1 MRTLEEIQQSYA
13 QECLK
18 LGDLVYKQRKLHQQA
33 EECIRAIELL
43 DQEAYAIK
51 KSTETPATPAETKE

>member
-43 DQEAYAIK
+43 DQEAYALK
-51 KSTETPATPAETKE
+51 KATETPTPATQE

>member
-1 MRTLEEIQQSYA
+1 MKTIEEIQQSYA

-51 KSTETPATPAETKE
+51 KATETPATQAETKE